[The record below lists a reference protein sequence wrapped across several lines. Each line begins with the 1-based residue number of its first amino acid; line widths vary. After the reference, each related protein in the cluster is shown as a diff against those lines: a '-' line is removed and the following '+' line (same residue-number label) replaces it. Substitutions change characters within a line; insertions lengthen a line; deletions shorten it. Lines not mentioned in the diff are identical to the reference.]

1 MSEPPVDSPWMVMAD
16 AKTYAKRGGRLLAK
30 AVKNGELRAAR
41 IGGRRE
47 LLFRREWLDEWIE
60 AQAAPVMVQT
70 RRRP

>member
-1 MSEPPVDSPWMVMAD
+1 MTRLPVDSPWMVMAE
-16 AKTYAKRGGRLLAK
+16 AAAYAKRGRRLLAK
-30 AVKNGELRAAR
+30 AVKDGELRAAR

-60 AQAAPVMVQT
+60 AQATPVMVQS